1 MSFWKV
7 RIWIVGCFFVFFST
21 KKFENYIF
29 HWTSIKSA
37 AKLTEWFFA
46 KEFCELSLKS
56 GVSHSVLLIG
66 HIWPNFTA
74 TEVKT
79 FSCNEQSRHKTGDEQ
94 PEVSYWKTITHRS
107 GSDMCDGE
115 AHLKTYYNI
124 IPTCLT
130 QVTPFFTFIFISII
144 FLFNFLT
151 NYNHNL

>member
-1 MSFWKV
+1 MKSKNLNCWLFFW
-7 RIWIVGCFFVFFST
+7 GFFST

-29 HWTSIKSA
+29 HWTLIKSA

-66 HIWPNFTA
+66 HIWP
-74 TEVKT
+74 KT
-79 FSCNEQSRHKTGDEQ
+79 FACNEQSRHKTGDEQ
-94 PEVSYWKTITHRS
+94 PEVSYWKTITHGS
-107 GSDMCDGE
+107 GSEMCDGE